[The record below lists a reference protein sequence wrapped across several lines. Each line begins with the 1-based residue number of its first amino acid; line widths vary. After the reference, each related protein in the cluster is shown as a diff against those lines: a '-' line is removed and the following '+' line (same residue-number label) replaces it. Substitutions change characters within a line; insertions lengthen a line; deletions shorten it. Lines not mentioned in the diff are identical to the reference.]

1 MKNIIKPDQ
10 WFMKLDSL
18 HTSILVVSFQH
29 IKEINRGH
37 TYIKNFLRN
46 TRYTRG
52 TKQVK

>member
-1 MKNIIKPDQ
+1 MVHEIGFIAHINIGGQ
-10 WFMKLDSL
+10 L
-18 HTSILVVSFQH
+18 SIISK
-29 IKEINRGH
+29 KEINAGH